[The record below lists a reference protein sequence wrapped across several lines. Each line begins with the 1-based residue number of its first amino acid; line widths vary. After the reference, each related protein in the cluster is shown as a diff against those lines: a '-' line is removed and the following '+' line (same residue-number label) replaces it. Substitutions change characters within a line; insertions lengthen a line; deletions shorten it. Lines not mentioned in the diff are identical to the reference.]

1 MTYTTLKIC
10 RRPKTKLRKIVKDK
24 QQNGVNHQQSIDAIG
39 VSLVPPFC
47 IRQNYPPPV

>member
-24 QQNGVNHQQSIDAIG
+24 QQNDVNDQLSLDAIG
-39 VSLVPPFC
+39 FSLVSVSCPLP
-47 IRQNYPPPV
+47 N